1 MDTPFIY
8 DKFVTGRNFVGR
20 KNECNALSNLI
31 SAGESVVIYE
41 PPKTGKTS
49 VIRNTLLNMQITGKI
64 FSVVSLNMFNIRTCR
79 DFLTRFG
86 SEVIRS
92 AASSPQECEELVQ
105 TFLDGTHFVFDR
117 ERYVSCAEA
126 VSLNWDPDKADMEKI
141 AELPFRIAALR
152 DTRTVVI
159 LDEFQSILAD
169 ESYWDLFKAM
179 ERAFKKVREEGK
191 TLCSF
196 IICGS
201 KVNAMKH
208 IFEEQKFFHS
218 LVTRIQ
224 LSEID
229 DREIVDHVVRGF
241 LQGGKVLEKE
251 QALGACRLF
260 KNNIWYVSHFF
271 SVCNSLSK
279 GYMNEGIMT
288 DALGVLISI
297 HEPRFVS
304 LMFNLTDFQASLLK
318 AVLEGVKRFSAT
330 DIIEKY
336 SLNSSANVKRVKDAL
351 KKKEVITFDEN
362 DEPVVL
368 DPLFEYWARKYYFS
382 MKE

>member
-126 VSLNWDPDKADMEKI
+126 VSLN
-141 AELPFRIAALR
+141 
-152 DTRTVVI
+152 
-159 LDEFQSILAD
+159 
-169 ESYWDLFKAM
+169 
-179 ERAFKKVREEGK
+179 
-191 TLCSF
+191 
-196 IICGS
+196 
-201 KVNAMKH
+201 
-208 IFEEQKFFHS
+208 
-218 LVTRIQ
+218 
-224 LSEID
+224 
-229 DREIVDHVVRGF
+229 
-241 LQGGKVLEKE
+241 
-251 QALGACRLF
+251 
-260 KNNIWYVSHFF
+260 
-271 SVCNSLSK
+271 
-279 GYMNEGIMT
+279 
-288 DALGVLISI
+288 
-297 HEPRFVS
+297 
-304 LMFNLTDFQASLLK
+304 
-318 AVLEGVKRFSAT
+318 
-330 DIIEKY
+330 
-336 SLNSSANVKRVKDAL
+336 
-351 KKKEVITFDEN
+351 
-362 DEPVVL
+362 
-368 DPLFEYWARKYYFS
+368 
-382 MKE
+382 